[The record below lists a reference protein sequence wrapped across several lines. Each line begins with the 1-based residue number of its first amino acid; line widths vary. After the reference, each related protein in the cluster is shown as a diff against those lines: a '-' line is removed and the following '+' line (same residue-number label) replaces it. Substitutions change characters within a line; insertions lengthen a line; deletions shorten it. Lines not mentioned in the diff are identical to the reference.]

1 MIHKNTDSES
11 SVVPIRREGKG
22 YAADGPGFYIWDEDL
37 GEVLRMARELAHG
50 SVRLTSTARF
60 LQLREFSEAP

>member
-1 MIHKNTDSES
+1 MIDKNTDLES
-11 SVVPIRREGKG
+11 NVVPIRREGEG

-37 GEVLRMARELAHG
+37 NEVLRMARELGHG

-60 LQLREFSEAP
+60 LHLRELSEAP